1 MTAHATRNDES
12 DCEDQAGRISTMR
25 LGVDVGG
32 TFTDL
37 LLHDE
42 ATQRTFEA
50 KTPSTPEDQSIGVAA
65 GVKLICEKAGISPKD
80 ISVILHGTTVATN
93 AVLEGKG
100 ARVGLLATEG
110 FEYTLHLAKS
120 WTPGPLFGWIVMDK
134 PDPLASLA
142 DTRGIPER
150 MNARGEVVKALDVAK
165 ATALIDEVCGSNIEA
180 LTISLMHSYANPL
193 HERQLGEI
201 VKARYPNIPVSLS
214 SDILPEFREYDR
226 AITTVMNDY
235 VRPIMK
241 RYLTRIEDRL
251 RAEGVTARLH
261 IVRSDGGLMSAE
273 AASERPVYTVLS
285 GPAGGVTSTA
295 MVARRSGFPRLL
307 AFDMGGTSTDVSV
320 IIDGQPTISR
330 STEVGMFPAK
340 VPTLDVRS
348 VGAGGGSIAEV
359 SELTGSLRVGPR
371 SAGARPGPV
380 SYGRGGTEPAVSD
393 ANVVL
398 GYLPPVLLGGDMT
411 LDVEGARA
419 AVGKIGGL
427 IGLSPED
434 AAKGII
440 DIANEVMLGALRV
453 ITVQRGLDPR
463 DFGILAFGGA
473 GPLHAN
479 ALAELLGC
487 YPVVVPPNPGVLSA
501 LGFLESAFKNEFVQ
515 TYIRSTQGLDP
526 NLIWSRFA
534 GLGEKAKVWL
544 VEQEVAEADRSI
556 VYSMD
561 LRYEQQGFE
570 VSVDVAP
577 DVVARAGGIEPIL
590 AEFHKLHERL
600 YGVRFHVPV
609 ELVALRVVAVGA
621 TPPVNE
627 QAPTALRGDPKAA
640 VIETRPAY
648 FDGRWID
655 TPNYD
660 RALLG
665 VGARVA
671 GPAIIRQYDT
681 TTVLLPDHFAE
692 VDAHGNLLI
701 WPNSK
706 GN

>member
-1 MTAHATRNDES
+1 
-12 DCEDQAGRISTMR
+12 MR

-42 ATQRTFEA
+42 KTQRTYEA

-65 GVKLICEKAGISPKD
+65 GVKLICEKAGISPSD
-80 ISVILHGTTVATN
+80 VELILHGTTVATN

-100 ARVGLLATEG
+100 ARVGLLVTEG
-110 FEYTLHLAKS
+110 FEYTLHLAKA
-120 WTPGPLFGWIVMDK
+120 WTPGPLFGWINMEK

-150 MNARGEVVKALDVAK
+150 MNARGEVVRELDIEK
-165 ATALIDEVCGSNIEA
+165 ATAMIDDLCSSGIEA
-180 LTISLMHSYANPL
+180 LTISLMHSYANAE
-193 HERQLGEI
+193 HERALGAI
-201 VKARYPNIPVSLS
+201 VAERYPDIPVSLS

-241 RYLTRIEDRL
+241 RYLSRIEDRL
-251 RAEGVTARLH
+251 DKEGVSARLH
-261 IVRSDGGLMSAE
+261 IVRSDGGLMSAA
-273 AASERPVYTVLS
+273 AASERPVHTVLS
-285 GPAGGVTSTA
+285 GPAGGVTSTV
-295 MVARRSGFPRLL
+295 MLSRRSGFSKLL

-320 IIDGQPTISR
+320 IIDGEATISR

-348 VGAGGGSIAEV
+348 VGAGGGSIADV

-371 SAGARPGPV
+371 SAGANPGPV

-398 GYLPPVLLGGDMT
+398 GYLPPVLLGGDMS
-411 LDVEGARA
+411 LDVDGARK
-419 AVGKIGGL
+419 AVAGIGETL
-427 IGLSPED
+427 GLSPED

-463 DFGILAFGGA
+463 EFGIVAFGGA

-479 ALAELLGC
+479 AIAELLGC
-487 YPVVVPPNPGVLSA
+487 YPVMVPPNPGVLSA
-501 LGFLESAFKNEFVQ
+501 LGFLEADFKNEFVQ
-515 TYIRSTQGLDP
+515 TYIRSTVGLDP
-526 NLIWSRFA
+526 DAVWSRFA
-534 GLGEKAKVWL
+534 ELEDKAKTWL
-544 VEQEVAEADRSI
+544 KEQEVSAADASI
-556 VYSMD
+556 QYTLD

-570 VSVDVAP
+570 VSVDVSEEL
-577 DVVARAGGIEPIL
+577 VRQKGGLEPIL
-590 AEFHKLHERL
+590 ADYHALHERL
-600 YGVRFHVPV
+600 YGVRFTVPV
-609 ELVALRVVAVGA
+609 ELVALRVVARGA

-627 QAPTALRGDPKAA
+627 AAPTGSAGDVKAA
-640 VIETRPAY
+640 IMETRPAY
-648 FDGRWID
+648 FDGAWHE
-655 TPNYD
+655 TPHYD
-660 RALLG
+660 RSKLG
-665 VGARVA
+665 VGSRVE

-681 TTVLLPDHFAE
+681 TTVLLPAHYAE
-692 VDAHGNLLI
+692 IDDHGNVLI
-701 WPNSK
+701 WPISK
-706 GN
+706 GM

>member
-1 MTAHATRNDES
+1 
-12 DCEDQAGRISTMR
+12 MR

-42 ATQRTFEA
+42 KTQRTYEA

-65 GVKLICEKAGISPKD
+65 GVKLICEKAGISPSD
-80 ISVILHGTTVATN
+80 VELILHGTTVATN

-100 ARVGLLATEG
+100 ARVGLLVTEG
-110 FEYTLHLAKS
+110 FEYTLHLAKA
-120 WTPGPLFGWIVMDK
+120 WTPGPLFGWINMEK

-142 DTRGIPER
+142 DTRGISER
-150 MNARGEVVKALDVAK
+150 MNARGEVVRELDIEK
-165 ATALIDEVCGSNIEA
+165 ATAMIDDLCGSGIEA
-180 LTISLMHSYANPL
+180 LTISLMHSYANAE
-193 HERQLGEI
+193 HERALGAI
-201 VKARYPNIPVSLS
+201 VAERYPDIPVSLS

-241 RYLTRIEDRL
+241 RYLSRIEDRL
-251 RAEGVTARLH
+251 EKEGVSARLH
-261 IVRSDGGLMSAE
+261 IVRSDGGLMSAA
-273 AASERPVYTVLS
+273 AASERPVHTVLS
-285 GPAGGVTSTA
+285 GPAGGVTSTV
-295 MVARRSGFPRLL
+295 MLSRRSGFSKLL

-320 IIDGQPTISR
+320 IIDGEATISR

-348 VGAGGGSIAEV
+348 VGAGGGSIADV

-371 SAGARPGPV
+371 SAGANPGPV

-398 GYLPPVLLGGDMT
+398 GYLPPVLLGGDMS
-411 LDVEGARA
+411 LDVDGARK
-419 AVGKIGGL
+419 AVAGIGETL
-427 IGLSPED
+427 GLSPED

-463 DFGILAFGGA
+463 EFGIVAFGGA

-479 ALAELLGC
+479 AIAELLGC
-487 YPVVVPPNPGVLSA
+487 YPVMVPPNPGVLSA
-501 LGFLESAFKNEFVQ
+501 LGFLEADFKNEFVQ
-515 TYIRSTQGLDP
+515 TYIRSTVGLDP
-526 NLIWSRFA
+526 NAVWTRFA
-534 GLGEKAKVWL
+534 ELESKAKSWL
-544 VEQEVAEADRSI
+544 EEQEVSAADASI
-556 VYSMD
+556 QYTLD

-570 VSVDVAP
+570 VSVDVSE
-577 DVVARAGGIEPIL
+577 DLVREKGGLEPIL
-590 AEFHKLHERL
+590 ADYHALHERL
-600 YGVRFHVPV
+600 YGVRFTVPV
-609 ELVALRVVAVGA
+609 ELVALRVVARGA

-627 QAPTALRGDPKAA
+627 AAPAGAGSDVKAA
-640 VIETRPAY
+640 IMETRPAY
-648 FDGRWID
+648 FDGAWHD
-655 TPNYD
+655 TPHYD
-660 RALLG
+660 RSKLG
-665 VGARVA
+665 VGSRVE

-681 TTVLLPDHFAE
+681 TTVLLPAHYAE
-692 VDAHGNLLI
+692 IDDHGNVLI
-701 WPNSK
+701 WPISK
-706 GN
+706 GM

>member
-1 MTAHATRNDES
+1 
-12 DCEDQAGRISTMR
+12 MR

-42 ATQRTFEA
+42 KTQRTFEA

-65 GVKLICEKAGISPKD
+65 GVKLICEKAGISPSD
-80 ISVILHGTTVATN
+80 IELILHGTTVATN

-100 ARVGLLATEG
+100 ARVGLLVTEG
-110 FEYTLHLAKS
+110 FEYTLHLAKA
-120 WTPGPLFGWIVMDK
+120 WTPGPLFGWINMEK

-150 MNARGEVVKALDVAK
+150 MNARGEVVRELDIEK
-165 ATALIDEVCGSNIEA
+165 ATALIDGLCSSGIEA
-180 LTISLMHSYANPL
+180 LTISLMHSYANAE
-193 HERQLGEI
+193 HERALGEI
-201 VKARYPNIPVSLS
+201 VAARYPDIPVSLS

-241 RYLTRIEDRL
+241 RYLSRIEDRL
-251 RAEGVTARLH
+251 KKEGVSARLH
-261 IVRSDGGLMSAE
+261 IVRSDGGLMSAA
-273 AASERPVYTVLS
+273 AASERPVHTVLS
-285 GPAGGVTSTA
+285 GPAGGVTSTV
-295 MVARRSGFPRLL
+295 MLSRRSGISKLL

-320 IIDGQPTISR
+320 IIDGEATISR

-348 VGAGGGSIAEV
+348 VGAGGGSIADV

-371 SAGARPGPV
+371 SAGANPGPV

-398 GYLPPVLLGGDMT
+398 GYLPPVLLGGDMS
-411 LDVEGARA
+411 LDVEGARK
-419 AVGKIGGL
+419 AVAGIGETL
-427 IGLSPED
+427 GLSAED

-463 DFGILAFGGA
+463 EFGIVAFGGA

-479 ALAELLGC
+479 AIAELLGC
-487 YPVVVPPNPGVLSA
+487 YPVMVPPNPGVLSA
-501 LGFLESAFKNEFVQ
+501 LGFLEADFKNEFVQ
-515 TYIRSTQGLDP
+515 TYIRSTVGLDP
-526 NLIWSRFA
+526 AAVWTRFA
-534 GLGEKAKVWL
+534 DLEGKAQAWL
-544 VEQEVAEADRSI
+544 KEQEVSPADASI
-556 VYSMD
+556 QYTLD

-570 VSVDVAP
+570 VSVDVS
-577 DVVARAGGIEPIL
+577 DDLVRQKGGLAPIL
-590 AEFHKLHERL
+590 ADYHALHERL
-600 YGVRFHVPV
+600 YGVRFTVPV
-609 ELVALRVVAVGA
+609 ELVALRVVARGA
-621 TPPVNE
+621 TEPVNE
-627 QAPTALRGDPKAA
+627 AAPTGAGSDTAA
-640 VIETRPAY
+640 AIMETRPAY
-648 FDGRWID
+648 FDGAWHD
-655 TPNYD
+655 TPHYD
-660 RALLG
+660 RGKLG
-665 VGARVA
+665 VGSRVE

-681 TTVLLPDHFAE
+681 TTVLLPAHYAE
-692 VDAHGNLLI
+692 IDDHGNVLI
-701 WPNSK
+701 WPISK
-706 GN
+706 GK

>member
-1 MTAHATRNDES
+1 
-12 DCEDQAGRISTMR
+12 MR

-42 ATQRTFEA
+42 RTQRTYQA
-50 KTPSTPEDQSIGVAA
+50 KTPSTPQDQSIGVAA
-65 GVKLICEKAGISPKD
+65 GVKLICDKAGIAPSE
-80 ISVILHGTTVATN
+80 ISLILHGTTVATN

-100 ARVGLLATEG
+100 ARVGLLVTEG
-110 FEYTLHLAKS
+110 FEYTLHLAKA

-150 MNARGEVVKALDVAK
+150 INARGEIVRPLDVAK
-165 ATALIDEVCGSNIEA
+165 ATELIEDLCSSGIEA
-180 LTISLMHSYANPL
+180 LTISLMHAYANPE
-193 HERQLGEI
+193 HERALRDI
-201 VKARYPNIPVSLS
+201 VAKRFPEIPVSLS

-241 RYLTRIEDRL
+241 RYLSRIEDRL
-251 RAEGVTARLH
+251 KDEHVKARLH
-261 IVRSDGGLMSAE
+261 IVRSDGGLMSAT
-273 AASERPVYTVLS
+273 AASERPVHTVLS
-285 GPAGGVTSTA
+285 GPAGGVTSTV
-295 MVARRSGFPRLL
+295 MIARRTGFKKLL

-320 IIDGQPTISR
+320 ILDGEPTISR
-330 STEVGMFPAK
+330 STEVGYFPAK

-359 SELTGSLRVGPR
+359 SELTKSLRVGPR
-371 SAGARPGPV
+371 SAGAKPGPV
-380 SYGRGGTEPAVSD
+380 AYGLGGVEPTVSD

-398 GYLPPVLLGGDMT
+398 GYLPPVLLGGDMA
-411 LDVEGARA
+411 LEVAGAKA
-419 AVGKIGGL
+419 AIAKVGQAM
-427 IGLSPED
+427 GLSAEE

-463 DFGILAFGGA
+463 DFGIVAFGGA

-487 YPVVVPPNPGVLSA
+487 YPVLVPPSPGVLSA
-501 LGFLESAFKNEFVQ
+501 LGFLEAEFKNEFVQ
-515 TYIRSTQGLDP
+515 TFIRSTVGLDARQV
-526 NLIWSRFA
+526 WSRFA
-534 GLGEKAKVWL
+534 ALGEKAKAWL
-544 VEQEVAEADRSI
+544 DEQEVAEGDRS
-556 VYSMD
+556 VGYSLD

-570 VSVDVAP
+570 VTIEVPAALVAKS
-577 DVVARAGGIEPIL
+577 GPIDEIL
-590 AEFHKLHERL
+590 DRFHTTHQRL

-609 ELVALRVVAVGA
+609 ELVALRVIAIGA
-621 TPPVNE
+621 TPNVEEALPE
-627 QAPTALRGDPKAA
+627 QGQADLKKALME
-640 VIETRPAY
+640 VRPCY
-648 FDGRWID
+648 FGGAWVE

-660 RALLG
+660 RAKLA
-665 VGARVA
+665 VGTKIT

-681 TTVLLPDHFAE
+681 TTVLLPKHTAE
-692 VDAHGNLLI
+692 VDGHGNILI
-701 WPNSK
+701 WPAAK

>member
-1 MTAHATRNDES
+1 
-12 DCEDQAGRISTMR
+12 MR

-42 ATQRTFEA
+42 RTQRTYQA
-50 KTPSTPEDQSIGVAA
+50 KTPSTPQDQSIGVAV
-65 GVKLICEKAGISPKD
+65 GVKLICDKAGIAPSE
-80 ISVILHGTTVATN
+80 ISLILHGTTVATN

-100 ARVGLLATEG
+100 ARVGLLVTEG
-110 FEYTLHLAKS
+110 FEYTLHLAKA

-150 MNARGEVVKALDVAK
+150 INARGEIVRPLDVAK
-165 ATALIDEVCGSNIEA
+165 ATELIEDLCSSGIEA
-180 LTISLMHSYANPL
+180 LTISLMHAYANPE
-193 HERQLGEI
+193 HERSLRDI
-201 VKARYPNIPVSLS
+201 VAKRFPEIPVSLS

-241 RYLTRIEDRL
+241 RYLSRIEDRL
-251 RAEGVTARLH
+251 KDEHVKARLH
-261 IVRSDGGLMSAE
+261 IVRSDGGLMSAT
-273 AASERPVYTVLS
+273 AASERPVHTVLS
-285 GPAGGVTSTA
+285 GPAGGVTSTV
-295 MVARRSGFPRLL
+295 MIARRTGFKKLL

-320 IIDGQPTISR
+320 ILDGEPTISR
-330 STEVGMFPAK
+330 STEVGYFPAK

-359 SELTGSLRVGPR
+359 SELTKSLRVGPR
-371 SAGARPGPV
+371 SAGAKPGPV
-380 SYGRGGTEPAVSD
+380 AYGLGGVEPTVSD

-398 GYLPPVLLGGDMT
+398 GYLPPVLLGGDMA
-411 LDVEGARA
+411 LEVAGAKA
-419 AVGKIGGL
+419 AIAKVGQAM
-427 IGLSPED
+427 GLSAEE

-463 DFGILAFGGA
+463 DFGIVAFGGA

-487 YPVVVPPNPGVLSA
+487 YPVLVPPSPGVLSA
-501 LGFLESAFKNEFVQ
+501 LGFLEAEFKNEFVQ
-515 TYIRSTQGLDP
+515 TFIRSTVGLDARQV
-526 NLIWSRFA
+526 WSRFA
-534 GLGEKAKVWL
+534 ALGEKAKAWL
-544 VEQEVAEADRSI
+544 DEQEVAEGDRS
-556 VYSMD
+556 VGYSLD

-570 VSVDVAP
+570 VTIEVPAALVAKS
-577 DVVARAGGIEPIL
+577 GPIDEIL
-590 AEFHKLHERL
+590 DRFHTTHQRL

-609 ELVALRVVAVGA
+609 ELVALRVIAIGA
-621 TPPVNE
+621 TPNVEEALPE
-627 QAPTALRGDPKAA
+627 QGQADLKKALME
-640 VIETRPAY
+640 VRPCY
-648 FDGRWID
+648 FGGAWVE

-660 RALLG
+660 RAKLA
-665 VGARVA
+665 VGTKIT

-681 TTVLLPDHFAE
+681 TTVLLPKHTAE
-692 VDAHGNLLI
+692 VDGHGNILI
-701 WPNSK
+701 WPAAK

>member
-1 MTAHATRNDES
+1 
-12 DCEDQAGRISTMR
+12 MR

-37 LLHDE
+37 LLHDD
-42 ATQRTFEA
+42 ATQKTYRA
-50 KTPSTPEDQSIGVAA
+50 KTPSTPADQSVGVAA

-80 ISVILHGTTVATN
+80 ISLVLHGTTVATN

-100 ARVGLLATEG
+100 ARVGLLLTEG

-150 MNARGEVVKALDVAK
+150 MSAQGQVIKPLDVDR
-165 ATALIDEVCGSNIEA
+165 ATALIDELCQSGIEA
-180 LTISLMHSYANPL
+180 LTISLMHSYANPE
-193 HERQLGEI
+193 HERLLGSI
-201 VKARYPNIPVSLS
+201 VRERYPDIPVSLS

-241 RYLTRIEDRL
+241 RYLSRIEDRL
-251 RAEGVTARLH
+251 QSDGVDARLH

-273 AASERPVYTVLS
+273 AASERPVHTVLS
-285 GPAGGVTSTA
+285 GPAGGVTSTV
-295 MVARRSGFPRLL
+295 MVARRTGLKRLL

-320 IIDGQPTISR
+320 IIDGKPTISR
-330 STEVGMFPAK
+330 STEVGLFPAK

-359 SELTGSLRVGPR
+359 SELTNSLRVGPR
-371 SAGARPGPV
+371 SAGADPGPV

-398 GYLPPVLLGGDMT
+398 GYLPRVLLGGDME
-411 LDVEGARA
+411 LDVEAARMA
-419 AVGKIGGL
+419 IAGIGDKL
-427 IGLSPED
+427 GLSPED
-434 AAKGII
+434 AAQGII

-463 DFGILAFGGA
+463 DFGMVAFGGA

-479 ALAELLGC
+479 ALARLLGC
-487 YPVVVPPNPGVLSA
+487 YPVVVPANPGVLSA
-501 LGFLESAFKNEFVQ
+501 LGFLESEFKNEFVQ
-515 TYIRSTQGLDP
+515 TFIRSTRGLDP
-526 NLIWSRFA
+526 DQIWSHFDS
-534 GLGEKAKVWL
+534 LTSKAVQWL
-544 VEQEVAEADRSI
+544 DDEQVPKSDRGI
-556 VYSMD
+556 RYSVD

-570 VSVDVAP
+570 VTIDVAAEI
-577 DVVARAGGIEPIL
+577 VARKGSLDPIL
-590 AEFHKLHERL
+590 SDFHGTHERL
-600 YGVRFHVPV
+600 YGVRFDLPI
-609 ELVALRVVAVGA
+609 ELVALRVVATGA
-621 TPPVNE
+621 TPPVE
-627 QAPTALRGDPKAA
+627 ERAIDRSAADLSDPI
-640 VIETRPAY
+640 IETTQAY
-648 FDGRWID
+648 FDGKWHD

-660 RALLG
+660 RDKLT
-665 VGARVA
+665 VGTKVE

-681 TTVLLPDHFAE
+681 TTVLLPDHHAT
-692 VDAHGNLLI
+692 VDTYGNLI
-701 WPNSK
+701 IQPNAK

>member
-1 MTAHATRNDES
+1 
-12 DCEDQAGRISTMR
+12 MR

-42 ATQRTFEA
+42 RTQRTYQA
-50 KTPSTPEDQSIGVAA
+50 KTPSTPQDQSIGVAA
-65 GVKLICEKAGISPKD
+65 GVKLICDKAGVSPSEISL
-80 ISVILHGTTVATN
+80 ILHGTTVATN

-100 ARVGLLATEG
+100 ARVGLLVTEG
-110 FEYTLHLAKS
+110 FEYTLHLAKA

-150 MNARGEVVKALDVAK
+150 INARGEIVRPLDVAK
-165 ATALIDEVCGSNIEA
+165 ATALIEDLCSSGIEA
-180 LTISLMHSYANPL
+180 LTISLMHAYANPE
-193 HERQLGEI
+193 HERRLRDI
-201 VKARYPNIPVSLS
+201 VAERFPDIPVSLS

-241 RYLTRIEDRL
+241 RYLSRIEDRL
-251 RAEGVTARLH
+251 KHEQVKARLH
-261 IVRSDGGLMSAE
+261 IVRSDGGLMSAT
-273 AASERPVYTVLS
+273 AASERPVHTVLS
-285 GPAGGVTSTA
+285 GPAGGVTSTV
-295 MVARRSGFPRLL
+295 MISRRTGFRKLL

-320 IIDGQPTISR
+320 ILDGEPTISR
-330 STEVGMFPAK
+330 STEVGYFPAK

-359 SELTGSLRVGPR
+359 SELTKSLRVGPR
-371 SAGARPGPV
+371 SAGAKPGPV
-380 SYGRGGTEPAVSD
+380 AYGLGGVEPTVSD

-398 GYLPPVLLGGDMT
+398 GYLPPVLLGGDMA
-411 LDVEGARA
+411 LDVARA
-419 AVGKIGGL
+419 KVAIAKVGQAM
-427 IGLSPED
+427 GLSAEE

-463 DFGILAFGGA
+463 DFGIVAFGGA

-487 YPVVVPPNPGVLSA
+487 YPVLVPPSPGVLSA
-501 LGFLESAFKNEFVQ
+501 LGFLEAEFKNEFVQ
-515 TYIRSTQGLDP
+515 TFIRSTVGLDAREV
-526 NLIWSRFA
+526 WSRFA
-534 GLGEKAKVWL
+534 ALGEKAKAWL
-544 VEQEVAEADRSI
+544 DEQEVAQGDRSI
-556 VYSMD
+556 GYSLD

-570 VSVDVAP
+570 VTIEVPAALVAKSGPVD
-577 DVVARAGGIEPIL
+577 EIL
-590 AEFHKLHERL
+590 DRFHTTHQRL

-609 ELVALRVVAVGA
+609 ELVALRVIATGA
-621 TPPVNE
+621 TPNVEEALPE
-627 QAPTALRGDPKAA
+627 QGQADLAKALME
-640 VIETRPAY
+640 VRPCY
-648 FDGRWID
+648 FGGAWVE

-660 RALLG
+660 RAKLA
-665 VGARVA
+665 VGTKIT

-681 TTVLLPDHFAE
+681 TTVLLPKHTAE
-692 VDAHGNLLI
+692 VDGHGNLLI
-701 WPNSK
+701 LPAAK

>member
-1 MTAHATRNDES
+1 
-12 DCEDQAGRISTMR
+12 MR

-42 ATQRTFEA
+42 KTRRTFQA
-50 KTPSTPEDQSIGVAA
+50 KTPSTPEDQSVGVAA
-65 GVKLICEKAGISPKD
+65 GVRLICEKAGISPDD
-80 ISVILHGTTVATN
+80 IELILHGTTVATN

-100 ARVGLLATEG
+100 ARVGLLVTEG
-110 FEYTLHLAKS
+110 FEYTLHLAKA
-120 WTPGPLFGWIVMDK
+120 WTPGPLFGWINMEK

-150 MNARGEVVKALDVAK
+150 MNARGEVVRPLDLDT
-165 ATALIDEVCGSNIEA
+165 ATKLIDDLCSSGIEA
-180 LTISLMHSYANPL
+180 LTISLMHSYANPE
-193 HERQLGEI
+193 HERALREI
-201 VKARYPNIPVSLS
+201 VSKRHPSIPVSLS

-235 VRPIMK
+235 VRPIMR

-251 RAEGVTARLH
+251 QQEGVKARLH
-261 IVRSDGGLMSAE
+261 IVRSDGGLMSAA
-273 AASERPVYTVLS
+273 AASERPVHTVLS
-285 GPAGGVTSTA
+285 GPAGGVTST
-295 MVARRSGFPRLL
+295 MMLSRRSGFSKLL

-320 IIDGQPTISR
+320 IIDGEATISR

-348 VGAGGGSIAEV
+348 VGAGGGSIADV

-411 LDVEGARA
+411 LDVESARK
-419 AVGKIGGL
+419 AVARVGEQ
-427 IGLSPED
+427 LSLTPEA

-463 DFGILAFGGA
+463 DFGIVAFGGA

-487 YPVVVPPNPGVLSA
+487 YPVLVPPNPGVLSA
-501 LGFLESAFKNEFVQ
+501 LGFLEADFKNEFVQ
-515 TYIRSTQGLDP
+515 TYIRSTNGLDP
-526 NLIWSRFA
+526 REVWSRFA
-534 GLGEKAKVWL
+534 DLEAKAETWL
-544 VEQEVAEADRSI
+544 REQEVKPEDASI
-556 VYSMD
+556 QFALD

-570 VSVDVAP
+570 VSVDVSSA
-577 DVVARAGGIEPIL
+577 DVRARGDLSRTL
-590 AEFHKLHERL
+590 ADFHDIHERL

-609 ELVALRVVAVGA
+609 ELVALRVVARGA
-621 TPPVNE
+621 TPPVDE
-627 QAPTALRGDPKAA
+627 AKLDIAGGDIKAA
-640 VIETRPAY
+640 ILETRPAY
-648 FDGRWID
+648 FDGAWHD
-655 TPNYD
+655 TPHYD
-660 RALLG
+660 RGKLG
-665 VGARVA
+665 VGARVD

-681 TTVLLPDHFAE
+681 TTVLLPAHFAE
-692 VDAHGNLLI
+692 IDPHGNILI
-701 WPNSK
+701 WPVSK
-706 GN
+706 GK

>member
-1 MTAHATRNDES
+1 
-12 DCEDQAGRISTMR
+12 MR

-42 ATQRTFEA
+42 KTRRTFQA

-65 GVKLICEKAGISPKD
+65 GVKLICEKAGIAPGD
-80 ISVILHGTTVATN
+80 IDLILHGTTVATN

-100 ARVGLLATEG
+100 ARVGLLVTEG
-110 FEYTLHLAKS
+110 FEYTLHLAKA
-120 WTPGPLFGWIVMDK
+120 WTPGPLFGWINMDK
-134 PDPLASLA
+134 PDPLATLA

-150 MNARGEVVKALDVAK
+150 MNARGEVVKELDLAR
-165 ATALIDEVCGSNIEA
+165 ATALIDDLCSSGIEA
-180 LTISLMHSYANPL
+180 LTISLMHSYANPA
-193 HERQLGEI
+193 HERALRDI
-201 VKARYPNIPVSLS
+201 VTARFPQIPVSLS

-241 RYLTRIEDRL
+241 RYLSRIEDRL
-251 RAEGVTARLH
+251 ASDGVTARLH
-261 IVRSDGGLMSAE
+261 IVRSDGGLMSAA
-273 AASERPVYTVLS
+273 AASERPVHTVLS
-285 GPAGGVTSTA
+285 GPAGGVTST
-295 MVARRSGFPRLL
+295 MMLSRRSGFSKLL
-307 AFDMGGTSTDVSV
+307 AFDMGGTSTDVAV
-320 IIDGQPTISR
+320 IIDGEATISR

-348 VGAGGGSIAEV
+348 VGAGGGSIADV

-411 LDVEGARA
+411 LDVDAARA
-419 AVGKIGGL
+419 AVAKVGDQLGL
-427 IGLSPED
+427 TPED

-463 DFGILAFGGA
+463 EFGIVAFGGA

-479 ALAELLGC
+479 AMAELLGC
-487 YPVVVPPNPGVLSA
+487 YPVLVPTNPGVLCA
-501 LGFLESAFKNEFVQ
+501 LGFLEADFRNEFVQ
-515 TYIRSTQGLDP
+515 TYIRSTVGLDP
-526 NLIWSRFA
+526 AEVWSRFA
-534 GLGEKAKVWL
+534 ELEAKAEAWL
-544 VEQEVAEADRSI
+544 KEQEVTDADASI
-556 VYSMD
+556 SFALD

-570 VSVDVAP
+570 VAVPVSAADV
-577 DVVARAGGIEPIL
+577 RAKGDL
-590 AEFHKLHERL
+590 AGTLADFHDIHERL

-609 ELVALRVVAVGA
+609 ELVALRVVARGA
-621 TPPVNE
+621 TPPVDE
-627 QAPTALRGDPKAA
+627 AHLETAGGDVQAAIL
-640 VIETRPAY
+640 ETRPAY
-648 FDGRWID
+648 FDGAWHD
-655 TPNYD
+655 TPHYD
-660 RALLG
+660 RNKLG
-665 VGARVA
+665 VGARVD

-681 TTVLLPDHFAE
+681 TTVLLPGHYAE
-692 VDAHGNLLI
+692 IDKHGNILI
-701 WPNSK
+701 WPVSK
-706 GN
+706 GK

>member
-1 MTAHATRNDES
+1 
-12 DCEDQAGRISTMR
+12 MR

-42 ATQRTFEA
+42 KTQRTFEA

-65 GVKLICEKAGISPKD
+65 GVKLICEKAGISPSD
-80 ISVILHGTTVATN
+80 IELILHGTTVATN

-100 ARVGLLATEG
+100 ARVGLLVTEG
-110 FEYTLHLAKS
+110 FEYTLHLAKA
-120 WTPGPLFGWIVMDK
+120 WTPGPLFGWINMEK

-150 MNARGEVVKALDVAK
+150 MNARGEIVRELDIEK
-165 ATALIDEVCGSNIEA
+165 ATALIDDLCSSGIEA
-180 LTISLMHSYANPL
+180 LTISLMHSYANAE
-193 HERQLGEI
+193 HERALADI
-201 VKARYPNIPVSLS
+201 VAARYPDIPVSLS

-241 RYLTRIEDRL
+241 RYLSRIEDRL
-251 RAEGVTARLH
+251 KQEGVSARLH
-261 IVRSDGGLMSAE
+261 IVRSDGGLMSAA
-273 AASERPVYTVLS
+273 AASERPVHTVLS
-285 GPAGGVTSTA
+285 GPAGGVTSTV
-295 MVARRSGFPRLL
+295 MLSRRSGFSKLL

-320 IIDGQPTISR
+320 IIDGEATISR

-348 VGAGGGSIAEV
+348 VGAGGGSIADV

-371 SAGARPGPV
+371 SAGANPGPV

-398 GYLPPVLLGGDMT
+398 GYLPPVLLGGDMS
-411 LDVEGARA
+411 LDVEGARK
-419 AVGKIGGL
+419 AVAGIGETL
-427 IGLSPED
+427 GLSPED

-463 DFGILAFGGA
+463 EFGIVAFGGA

-479 ALAELLGC
+479 AIAELLGC
-487 YPVVVPPNPGVLSA
+487 YPVMVPPNPGVLSA
-501 LGFLESAFKNEFVQ
+501 LGFLEADFKNEFVQ
-515 TYIRSTQGLDP
+515 TYIRSTVGLDP
-526 NLIWSRFA
+526 ATVWTRFA
-534 GLGEKAKVWL
+534 ELEDKAQAWL
-544 VEQEVAEADRSI
+544 KEQEVDAEDASI
-556 VYSMD
+556 QYTLD

-570 VSVDVAP
+570 VSVDVSA
-577 DVVARAGGIEPIL
+577 DLVRQKGGLDPIL
-590 AEFHKLHERL
+590 ADYHALHERL
-600 YGVRFHVPV
+600 YGVRFTVPV
-609 ELVALRVVAVGA
+609 ELVALRVVARGA
-621 TPPVNE
+621 TEPVNE
-627 QAPTALRGDPKAA
+627 TAPTGVGSDIAA
-640 VIETRPAY
+640 AIMETRPAY
-648 FDGRWID
+648 FDGAWQD
-655 TPNYD
+655 TPHYD
-660 RALLG
+660 RGKLG
-665 VGARVA
+665 VGSRVE

-681 TTVLLPDHFAE
+681 TTVLLPAHYAE
-692 VDAHGNLLI
+692 IDEHGNVLI
-701 WPNSK
+701 WPISK
-706 GN
+706 GK